1 MVSARCA
8 TLSTPRRNS
17 RNPSNPAWLRGTDSR
32 PLVCS
37 PYQGYRLLLI
47 GSCPGRRMNPHTC
60 STPRHYAAAWKGPT
74 TTGGVGR
81 ELDLAGQV
89 DASSP
94 RRGRMSDRGYPPK
107 SPTSRHVVIP
117 PATRAREGF
126 LGWG

>member
-1 MVSARCA
+1 MVAWRHDGCHDSAHFTSTSRC
-8 TLSTPRRNS
+8 
-17 RNPSNPAWLRGTDSR
+17 DSR

-60 STPRHYAAAWKGPT
+60 STPRHYASTRKGPT

-107 SPTSRHVVIP
+107 SPTSRHVV
-117 PATRAREGF
+117 RSEERRVGKEGRSR
-126 LGWG
+126 WSPY